1 MALITTDSYRI
12 GAQDQLKLYGR
23 ILQISVYA
31 VDNEAD
37 LALTLKDLSHKH
49 LVLIDSVGIGQRD
62 PRLNGQTQMYAA
74 SGQGERAI
82 RRILVLAANAAGH
95 TLQDVIQRYQGEGLV
110 GTIISKLDESPA
122 LGVALDVAI
131 RHRLPVFYIANGQR
145 VPEDLHLPDAPY
157 LIERT
162 FQSLRQGS
170 GPFAYQN
177 DEYRILQGAQ
187 QPGTG
192 LS

>member
-1 MALITTDSYRI
+1 MSAS
-12 GAQDQLKLYGR
+12 
-23 ILQISVYA
+23 SVSA
-31 VDNEAD
+31 PVAP
-37 LALTLKDLSHKH
+37 A
-49 LVLIDSVGIGQRD
+49 
-62 PRLNGQTQMYAA
+62 
-74 SGQGERAI
+74 
-82 RRILVLAANAAGH
+82 AAG
-95 TLQDVIQRYQGEGLV
+95 T
-110 GTIISKLDESPA
+110 
-122 LGVALDVAI
+122 
-131 RHRLPVFYIANGQR
+131 RLPVFYIANGQR